1 MNWSN
6 YLSATFT
13 LFAVIDIIGTLPL
26 YLKLNED
33 RNLSPFKASFFSGLV
48 MIFFLYAG
56 TYMFK
61 LFGISIQHFALAG
74 SLLVLFFGIKMM
86 FGIHTENKLSK
97 PTSSFFPLAFPLIAG
112 PGTLST
118 LLSFKSQF
126 SDLEIILGVVTNLI
140 ICYISL
146 NSSNWISRKIGE
158 KSLELIEKVF
168 GVFLVAMGIK
178 MFLVNLVA
186 AIKLAI
192 VLR

>member
-1 MNWSN
+1 MNLSN
-6 YLSATFT
+6 YLSVTFT

-26 YLKLNED
+26 YLKLNESKI
-33 RNLSPFKASFFSGLV
+33 LSPIKASLFSGIV

-56 TYMFK
+56 TYLFK

-74 SLLVLFFGIKMM
+74 SLLILFFGIKMM
-86 FGIHTENKLSK
+86 FGIHTEGKIDN

-126 SDLEIILGVVTNLI
+126 SDLEIILGVITNLF
-140 ICYISL
+140 ICYLSL
-146 NSSNWISRKIGE
+146 NSSDWISKKIGE
-158 KSLELIEKVF
+158 KSLQLIEKVF

-178 MFLVNLVA
+178 MFLVNLIA

-192 VLR
+192 SLR